1 MASTYTTRIRLEKQ
15 GTGDNDSTWGT
26 VLNQNVIDLIDTAI
40 AGYTTISLAG
50 GDVSL
55 TANDGTTDES
65 RSAVLR
71 LTGTLTGHTGVYLPL
86 NVSKIYVVR
95 NATSGAYNATVLI
108 NGGSGH
114 AVPQGGSAIVYTD
127 GVTVSPAFDS
137 VGLGYGTA
145 ATLNFGTSVNEL
157 IPVSAADARYVTAA
171 TAQTITGAKTFTS
184 TTEFNTTEVIA
195 SATQVYSKP
204 VAIAVSTSSV
214 MVDFSTGNNFTTTLD
229 ANVTFD
235 NPTSP
240 QPGQSGI
247 IYVSQDGTG
256 SRTASFASDWKFIG
270 GIAPTLS
277 TAASSVDAIIYNV
290 KTSTAI
296 SVFAQLDIK

>member
-1 MASTYTTRIRLEKQ
+1 M
-15 GTGDNDSTWGT
+15 
-26 VLNQNVIDLIDTAI
+26 
-40 AGYTTISLAG
+40 
-50 GDVSL
+50 
-55 TANDGTTDES
+55 
-65 RSAVLR
+65 
-71 LTGTLTGHTGVYLPL
+71 
-86 NVSKIYVVR
+86 
-95 NATSGAYNATVLI
+95 
-108 NGGSGH
+108 
-114 AVPQGGSAIVYTD
+114 
-127 GVTVSPAFDS
+127 
-137 VGLGYGTA
+137 
-145 ATLNFGTSVNEL
+145 
-157 IPVSAADARYVTAA
+157 
-171 TAQTITGAKTFTS
+171 
-184 TTEFNTTEVIA
+184 
-195 SATQVYSKP
+195 
-204 VAIAVSTSSV
+204 STSSV
-214 MVDFSTGNNFTTTLD
+214 MVDFSTGNNFTTILD

>member
-15 GTGDNDSTWGT
+15 GNGDNDSTWGT

-108 NGGSGH
+108 SGGSGH
-114 AVPQGGSAIVYTD
+114 VVPQGGSVIVYTD

-137 VGLGYGTA
+137 VGLGL
-145 ATLNFGTSVNEL
+145 TLVHLLMSL
-157 IPVSAADARYVTAA
+157 SLSLQQMPDMLQQQQPR
-171 TAQTITGAKTFTS
+171 Q
-184 TTEFNTTEVIA
+184 
-195 SATQVYSKP
+195 
-204 VAIAVSTSSV
+204 
-214 MVDFSTGNNFTTTLD
+214 L
-229 ANVTFD
+229 
-235 NPTSP
+235 
-240 QPGQSGI
+240 PGQRPLVLRKLLHQQHRFI
-247 IYVSQDGTG
+247 LSQ
-256 SRTASFASDWKFIG
+256 
-270 GIAPTLS
+270 
-277 TAASSVDAIIYNV
+277 
-290 KTSTAI
+290 
-296 SVFAQLDIK
+296 